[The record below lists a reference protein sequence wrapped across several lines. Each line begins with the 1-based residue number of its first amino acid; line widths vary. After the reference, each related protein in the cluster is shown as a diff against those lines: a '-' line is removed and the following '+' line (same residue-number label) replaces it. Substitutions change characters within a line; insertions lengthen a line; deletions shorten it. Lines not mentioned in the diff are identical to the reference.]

1 LWVSEQ
7 IIRKH
12 HGTVRVRSSSSG
24 ATGTVFSV
32 FFPSTGID
40 AEGMEAERLLGD
52 AVPQDR

>member
-1 LWVSEQ
+1 VSEQ

-32 FFPSTGID
+32 FFPATGLE
-40 AEGMEAERLLGD
+40 AEVVEAERLLSD